1 MAASNG
7 RKTSSSNRKRTKST
21 AAKASGRKRK
31 TNTAAQDSALFHEIE
46 LVVLLAA
53 MVFLFCCNFGLVGP
67 VGDAVSGVLFGI
79 FGLTAYVLPVLLFF
93 AVAFWFANAG
103 NSSAVRKL
111 TAGIVLFLMA
121 GIVCDLIAKGAA
133 GMEEYSA
140 GALYENCR
148 ETKGGGGVIG
158 GSISFLL
165 LGYLETIGT
174 ILVVLLCTVVS
185 LILLTEKS
193 LLGSVKRGGSRM
205 RELSREESERRRE
218 MAEER
223 RLEQEERTRR
233 RREMAEERRTEQEE
247 NRIRRR
253 EEEKSRRQAQE
264 EQRAQ
269 KAAER
274 RLKAEEKENEKI
286 LRMDRREGV
295 SLDTVLFRSED
306 THRRNDMHEII
317 LSEEELGIVRNQ
329 EDTPAAASAE
339 ETAACG
345 TGEIHTHGTKR
356 ADTDNRAVKTQ
367 SAGGENGNGDAGTVE
382 RALSAIRIHRAES
395 EAAVPGPE
403 PVSAE
408 ERKTESEAEE
418 IYAAR
423 LRAMQRQ
430 AYFSAADSDACQE
443 VQAVSSADGMAEKE
457 ETAERF
463 GFGGHAGRV
472 MPEGAEQ
479 GISAVRQGE
488 IQTDQR
494 NSAEPGNGAG
504 REIRREPE
512 LQADRRSLGEPG
524 NGADRE
530 IRRESEPQADRRSS
544 AEPGNG
550 AGREIRRESEPQ
562 ADRRSLGEPGNGA
575 DREIRRESEPQ
586 ADRRSS
592 GESGNPSVWE
602 NRVEPGAD
610 RRIWGEPN
618 GPAGSNPAPGSE
630 FGTGPGTFPG
640 NAAASTVGQ
649 GNRVQPEMAAPKKY
663 HFPPISLLQKGVAVT
678 GDSERELRET
688 AMHLQQTLST
698 FGVKVTI
705 TDISQG
711 PSVTRYELQPEQ
723 GVKVSKIVG
732 LTDDIKLNLAAMD
745 IRIEAPIP
753 GKAAI
758 GIEVPNKETM
768 PVGLRDL
775 LETKEFSDFQSSLAF
790 AVGKDIAGK
799 VVVSDIAKMP
809 HMLIAGATGS
819 GKSVC
824 INTLIMSILYK
835 AHPDD
840 VKMIMVDP
848 KVVEL
853 SIYNGIP
860 HLLVPVVTDPKKAS
874 AALHWGVTEMDDR
887 YRKFAEYGARNL
899 KEYNKKVE
907 AQQKRGDANAPKKL
921 PQIVII
927 VDELADLMMVCPGE
941 VEASICRLAQLA
953 RACGIHLVIATQR
966 PSVDVITG
974 LIKANMPSR
983 VAFSVSSGVDS
994 RTILDM
1000 VGAEKLLGKGDM
1012 LFYPQGYPKPA
1023 RVQGA
1028 FVSDQEVADVVDF
1041 LKNQALGNTYAMEI
1055 EEKITS
1061 MGSSAGESEKSS
1073 GGSSVDELF
1082 EKAGR
1087 LIIDKDKASIGMLQ
1101 RALQIG
1107 FNRAARIMDQLC
1119 QYGVV
1124 GEEEGTK
1131 PRKIL
1136 MSPEQFEQLLEEV
1149 A

>member
-295 SLDTVLFRSED
+295 SLDTVLFRPED

-356 ADTDNRAVKTQ
+356 ADTDNSAVKTQ

-463 GFGGHAGRV
+463 GFGGHAGRA

-494 NSAEPGNGAG
+494 NSV
-504 REIRREPE
+504 
-512 LQADRRSLGEPG
+512 
-524 NGADRE
+524 
-530 IRRESEPQADRRSS
+530 
-544 AEPGNG
+544 EPGNG
-550 AGREIRRESEPQ
+550 AGREIRRESELQ
-562 ADRRSLGEPGNGA
+562 ADRRSPGESGNGA
-575 DREIRRESEPQ
+575 GREIRQESEPQ

-1061 MGSSAGESEKSS
+1061 MGSSAGENEKSS